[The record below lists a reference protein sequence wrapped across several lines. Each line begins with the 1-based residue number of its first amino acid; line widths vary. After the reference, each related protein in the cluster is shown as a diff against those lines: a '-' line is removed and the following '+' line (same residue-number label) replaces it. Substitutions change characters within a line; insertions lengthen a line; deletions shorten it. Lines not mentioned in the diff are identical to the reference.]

1 MSFRS
6 AHAARLR
13 SLRGSLSLE
22 SGSPG
27 CHLSIGKSIDEADTI
42 VLAGDLLHPAPHIPT
57 QHQRVLP
64 RLGVRSVGGNEGRK
78 RNPCKFGLFE
88 SHLIEFRDCHLDRV
102 FCQVKIP
109 LAKFQIPLE
118 KTALIDKVLYQQIIT
133 PVSIGSD
140 LSDLL
145 KRGDG
150 WSDDVEQNEIEL
162 TGIDQVE
169 ESAIVK
175 RFQLVRQHPCAHGNA
190 VNLA

>member
-64 RLGVRSVGGNEGRK
+64 SLAVRSLVGNEGRK
-78 RNPCKFGLFE
+78 RNPCTFGLFE
-88 SHLIEFRDCHLDRV
+88 THLIEFRACHLAPV
-102 FCQVKIP
+102 FSQVNIP
-109 LAKFQIPLE
+109 PS
-118 KTALIDKVLYQQIIT
+118 
-133 PVSIGSD
+133 P
-140 LSDLL
+140 
-145 KRGDG
+145 
-150 WSDDVEQNEIEL
+150 
-162 TGIDQVE
+162 
-169 ESAIVK
+169 
-175 RFQLVRQHPCAHGNA
+175 
-190 VNLA
+190 

>member
-1 MSFRS
+1 PSL
-6 AHAARLR
+6 AVR
-13 SLRGSLSLE
+13 SL
-22 SGSPG
+22 
-27 CHLSIGKSIDEADTI
+27 
-42 VLAGDLLHPAPHIPT
+42 V
-57 QHQRVLP
+57 
-64 RLGVRSVGGNEGRK
+64 GNESRK

-109 LAKFQIPLE
+109 LAKFRIPLE

-140 LSDLL
+140 LGDLL

-169 ESAIVK
+169 ESDLGQC
-175 RFQLVRQHPCAHGNA
+175 FQRV
-190 VNLA
+190 